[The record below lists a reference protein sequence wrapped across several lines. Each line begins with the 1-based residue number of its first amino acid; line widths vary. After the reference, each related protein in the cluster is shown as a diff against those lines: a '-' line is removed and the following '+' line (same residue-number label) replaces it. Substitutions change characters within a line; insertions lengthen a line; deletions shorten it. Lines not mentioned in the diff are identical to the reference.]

1 MIVCLLCRAA
11 RRSVAAL
18 LLLAAVS
25 ACNGDSATQPDVVP
39 TVIVANGAPQVV
51 QSGAT
56 LQLAVRVTDKRAQ
69 VVSAPVIEWS
79 SSDVTIASVAP
90 NGVLTATTIGTATIT
105 ARANGVSGTS
115 SVTVLPGVVASLI
128 VRAQPSG
135 ASAGA
140 ALLSPPIIELRDA
153 AGNLATT
160 STATVTASLAS
171 GGGILSGTTTA
182 ASSAGTATFAGLTIA
197 GLVGLHTV
205 SFSTTGAAPVISDV
219 FDLQP
224 GVAAALAFRTRP
236 VGGGLNSVFSTQPVI
251 EVRDAST
258 NVVTS
263 ATNAITASLLAGG
276 GALTG
281 SSVVATAG
289 VATFTALGIAGA
301 PATRTVM
308 FATGAL
314 TAAIITLV
322 PCDLTRPPQLS
333 ATVASRAFSTYIGAV
348 PLVDSLVIVD
358 RVGSCTAPIGLTS
371 NVAFVGSNGW
381 LTSALSTS
389 QSSVVLRASPGM
401 LAVGTY
407 QATVNLAS
415 QNAGTLSVPVSLA
428 LRLPFTV
435 VYGSSS
441 QKVNQLDPGNTLQ
454 IPATV
459 RDTFNVAVIF
469 PVTYQSRSPS
479 IATIASDGTI
489 TAKSEGQAW
498 LLARVSGQGDQADSV
513 YLNVTSGT
521 GPLLRTDITRV
532 IYGVNT
538 TLSVVLQLDTRGATV
553 GAANVIFTWPSIS
566 DTPGVLRLTQ
576 TTLGS
581 VGSPTIT
588 TDNAVGT
595 ARLSIASAAG
605 MTGVITLAKFDF
617 TAVTLG
623 AGFVTTRFL
632 ELIALDQ
639 SSLLGAASA
648 LIYPVVVR

>member
-1 MIVCLLCRAA
+1 MIVCLS
-11 RRSVAAL
+11 RRVTRRIVAVL
-18 LLLAAVS
+18 LPAFIS
-25 ACNGDSATQPDVVP
+25 ACGGDGTTQPDVTP

-56 LQLAVRVTDKRAQ
+56 LQLTARVTDKRAQ

-79 SSDVTIASVAP
+79 SSDATVASVAP
-90 NGVLTATTIGTATIT
+90 NGVLTATTVGTATIT
-105 ARANGVSGTS
+105 ARANGVAGTS
-115 SVTVLPGVVASLI
+115 SVTVLPGVVARLVI
-128 VRAQPSG
+128 RTQPSG

-140 ALLSPPIIELRDA
+140 ALLTSPLIELRDA

-160 STATVTASLAS
+160 STTTVTASLAS
-171 GGGILSGTTTA
+171 GGGTLSGTTTVG
-182 ASSAGTATFAGLTIA
+182 STAGTATFAGLTVA
-197 GLVGLHTV
+197 GLVGLRTV
-205 SFSTTGAAPVISDV
+205 SFSTTSVTPVVSDP
-219 FDLQP
+219 FDLLP

-236 VGGGLNSVFSTQPVI
+236 LGGGLNSVFSTQPVI

-258 NVVTS
+258 NVVPS

-276 GALTG
+276 GTLVG

-289 VATFTALGIAGA
+289 VATFTALGITGT

-314 TAAIITLV
+314 TPATITLI

-358 RVGSCTAPIGLTS
+358 RIGSCTVPTGLTS
-371 NVAFVGSNGW
+371 TVAFVGSSGW
-381 LTSALSTS
+381 LTSTFGASP
-389 QSSVVLRASPGM
+389 SSVVLRASPGT

-435 VYGSSS
+435 TYGNIS

-459 RDTFNVAVIF
+459 RDTFNAPVVF

-489 TAKSEGQAW
+489 TAKSDGQAW

-513 YLNVTSGT
+513 YVNVTSGT
-521 GPLLRTDITRV
+521 GPLLRTDITR
-532 IYGVNT
+532 ITYGVNT
-538 TLSVVLQLDTRGATV
+538 TFSVVLQLDTRGATV
-553 GAANVIFTWPSIS
+553 GAANVIFTWPSIN

-588 TDNAVGT
+588 TDNTVGT
-595 ARLSIASAAG
+595 ARLSIASATG

-617 TAVTLG
+617 TAATLG
-623 AGFVTTRFL
+623 SGFVTTRFL